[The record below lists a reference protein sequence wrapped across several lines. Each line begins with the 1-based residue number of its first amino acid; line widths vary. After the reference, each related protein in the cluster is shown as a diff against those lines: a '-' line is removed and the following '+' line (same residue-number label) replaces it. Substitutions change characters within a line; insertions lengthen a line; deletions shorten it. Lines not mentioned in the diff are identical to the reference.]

1 MAKALAKGPQL
12 PDRPA
17 GPESPTTADK
27 HDSASGRA
35 HAAHADPRMSARGV
49 GQWYEGPGSRSRLAG
64 AGQVAVR
71 MGTGPVRCGGVW
83 VGGWADRRGWM
94 TRNDHWPR
102 MAGER
107 TVVAMQLTTST
118 KPTPHLGSLIGGT
131 LLGALFVTA
140 GLLVAY
146 LTLETPFVAQ
156 LVPGSRTGPSPVGFT
171 TAIWSFALIAGG
183 ALLVAGTNRL
193 AITVAHLRSAGVHVS
208 VVARALQG
216 STLNLAVV
224 RDVTPSD
231 GRVIPELVIGPFGAV
246 VIHELPR
253 PDVIRP
259 ASAPATSWEI
269 RTSDG
274 WWPTEHPLDRAARTA
289 QLDCRATRATIGT
302 RPYGQRNERACRSS
316 IGRGPGARAVDWLR
330 WGSSPVG

>member
-1 MAKALAKGPQL
+1 MPV
-12 PDRPA
+12 D
-17 GPESPTTADK
+17 T
-27 HDSASGRA
+27 GRI
-35 HAAHADPRMSARGV
+35 G
-49 GQWYEGPGSRSRLAG
+49 
-64 AGQVAVR
+64 
-71 MGTGPVRCGGVW
+71 CGGVW
-83 VGGWADRRGWM
+83 MGEWADRREWM

-118 KPTPHLGSLIGGT
+118 RPTPHLGSLIGGT

-156 LVPGSRTGPSPVGFT
+156 LVPGSPTGPSPVGFQ

-259 ASAPATSWEI
+259 ASAPTTSWEI

-274 WWPTEHPLDRAARTA
+274 WWPTEHPLDRAARDA
-289 QLDCRATRATIGT
+289 DRVRRWFADGDLGFVVRVCAAVVAPDGMLARSPAVAVIRADQIQEWLAAL
-302 RPYGQRNERACRSS
+302 PGQRSLTVGRRERLLALVRTASGTS
-316 IGRGPGARAVDWLR
+316 GRTARR
-330 WGSSPVG
+330 